1 MSEQNNNLKPIPINE
16 LLNKQFFIPHYQRGY
31 RWIDL
36 QVKQLLDD
44 IDSFNPR
51 EIQGKPGEK
60 TFYCLQPV
68 VVKLMNEDDKS
79 EQKLIGEWYEVID
92 GQQRLTTIYII
103 LQYINQK
110 WRGED
115 KLPQFTLNY
124 ETRPDCVS
132 FLENLK
138 VNADD
143 SVDIDKSNI
152 DFYHISKALKT
163 IRKWQLN
170 YKEEK
175 GKPLNT
181 SKFLSTFE
189 EFSKI
194 IWYKVSHDEKS
205 QALFARLNIG
215 KIPLTNAELTKALFL
230 SNESFTDISDEDKR
244 IKQFEIAKLWDH
256 IELQLNGKDKKFWS
270 FITNKKREG
279 FDTKIE
285 LILDLITG
293 KPEDVKDEYFTFLH
307 FTKKQKEGSLSDVW
321 QEIEHFYNTISEWFS
336 DKDYYHRMGY
346 LITAREFGKFKG
358 VDLGQLVKDAKTKSK
373 IDFSKQI
380 DELIKDSVN
389 VELSELRYEK
399 HYNQLFN
406 VLLLL
411 NVETNRKSKAIS
423 EFYPFKQHKDNVW
436 SLEHIHA
443 RKSEYFDKTKR
454 DPWFQWLNLHK
465 SLLIEMLEQPL
476 VVEKKESLSKILENL
491 NKYNNDQLTWDR
503 FSILFSEINDV
514 FTSDTETL
522 DRDSEGIKNLA
533 LLSQPDNSALNN
545 SVFEVKRREIM
556 RLDRE
561 GSFIPV
567 CTRRAFMKYYN
578 EDGLNA
584 QNYFWSPDDRNAYF
598 IIIEN
603 CLKDYLPTN
612 CTENDTDDNQ

>member
-1 MSEQNNNLKPIPINE
+1 MAENLKPIPINE

-31 RWIDL
+31 RWIAL
-36 QVKQLLDD
+36 QVNQLLDD
-44 IDSFNPR
+44 IDSFTPR
-51 EIQGKPGEK
+51 EIPDKPGEK

-68 VVKLMNEDDKS
+68 VVKLMDDKA
-79 EQKLIGEWYEVID
+79 KLEHHLTGEWYEVID

-115 KLPQFTLNY
+115 KLAQFRLNY
-124 ETRPDCVS
+124 ETRPKCIS
-132 FLENLK
+132 FLGELK

-152 DFYHISKALKT
+152 DFFHISSALQT
-163 IRKWQLN
+163 IRQWQLN
-170 YKEEK
+170 YKEKK

-181 SKFLSTFE
+181 SKFLATFE

-194 IWYKVSHDEKS
+194 IWYKVSPDEKS

-230 SNESFTDISDEDKR
+230 SNESFSDISDEDKR
-244 IKQFEIAKLWDH
+244 VKQFEIAKLWDQ
-256 IELQLNGKDKKFWS
+256 IELKLNEKDKKFWS
-270 FITNKKREG
+270 FISNKERES

-285 LILDLITG
+285 LILDLISG
-293 KPEDVKDEYFTFLH
+293 KSEEVKDEYFTFLE
-307 FTKKQKEGSLSDVW
+307 FTKKQKNGSLLTVW
-321 QEIEHFYNTISEWFS
+321 QEIEHFYYTINEWYS

-346 LITAREFGKFKG
+346 LITARNFGKYKG
-358 VDLGQLVKDAKTKSK
+358 IDLGQLVKDAKAKSK
-373 IDFSKQI
+373 IKFSEQI
-380 DELIKDSVN
+380 NDLIKESVN
-389 VELSELRYEK
+389 VELSELLYEK
-399 HYNQLFN
+399 HYNQIFN
-406 VLLLL
+406 VLLLF

-443 RKSEYFDKTKR
+443 RKSENFDKTKR
-454 DPWFQWLNLHK
+454 DPWLKWLDLHK
-465 SLLIEMLEQPL
+465 SLLIEMLELPL
-476 VVEKKESLSKILENL
+476 DVERKELFTQALENL

-503 FSILFSEINDV
+503 FSNLFSEINDL
-514 FTSDTETL
+514 FSRDTETL

-545 SVFEVKRREIM
+545 SVFEVKRREIL

-578 EDGLNA
+578 DEGLNA
-584 QNYFWSPDDRNAYF
+584 QNYFWSNEDRNSHYL
-598 IIIEN
+598 IIEKI
-603 CLKDYLPTN
+603 LKDYLPIN
-612 CTENDTDDNQ
+612 CIEDDTDDNQ

>member
-1 MSEQNNNLKPIPINE
+1 MSEQTDNLKPIPINE

-31 RWIDL
+31 RWIAL

-44 IDSFNPR
+44 IDAFIPR
-51 EIQGKPGEK
+51 EIPNKPGEK

-68 VVKLMNEDDKS
+68 VVKLMDDITKL
-79 EQKLIGEWYEVID
+79 EHNLIGEWYEVID

-115 KLPQFTLNY
+115 KLAKFTLNY
-124 ETRPDCVS
+124 ETRPNCVS
-132 FLENLK
+132 FLGELK
-138 VNADD
+138 VNGDD

-152 DFYHISKALKT
+152 DFFHISSAMQT
-163 IRKWQLN
+163 IRHWQLE
-170 YKEEK
+170 YQEDK

-189 EFSKI
+189 EFSKV
-194 IWYKVSHDEKS
+194 IWYKVSPDEKS

-244 IKQFEIAKLWDH
+244 IKQFEIAKLWDQ
-256 IELQLNGKDKKFWS
+256 IELKLNEKDMKFWS
-270 FITNKKREG
+270 FISNKKRES

-285 LILDLITG
+285 LILDLISG
-293 KPEDVKDEYFTFLH
+293 KQEDEKDEYFTFLE
-307 FTKKQKEGSLSDVW
+307 FTKKQKKGNLLSLW
-321 QEIEHFYNTISEWFS
+321 QEIEHFYYTINEWFN
-336 DKDYYHRMGY
+336 DKDYYHKMGY
-346 LITAREFGKFKG
+346 LITARNFGKFKG
-358 VDLGQLVKDAKTKSK
+358 IKLGQLVRDAKVKSK
-373 IDFSKQI
+373 IEFKKQI
-380 DELIKDSVN
+380 NELIKESIN
-389 VELSELRYEK
+389 VELSELIYEK
-399 HYNQLFN
+399 HYNQIFN
-406 VLLLL
+406 VLLLF

-423 EFYPFKQHKDNVW
+423 EFYPFKQHKDNFW

-443 RKSEYFDKTKR
+443 RKSENFDKTKK
-454 DPWFQWLNLHK
+454 DPWLKWLELHK
-465 SLLIEMLEQPL
+465 NLLIEMLELPL
-476 VVEKKESLSKILENL
+476 DEERSESFNKTLKKL

-503 FSILFSEINDV
+503 FSNLFNEINDI
-514 FTSDTETL
+514 FSSDSETMN
-522 DRDSEGIKNLA
+522 RDSEGIKNLA

-578 EDGLNA
+578 EEGLNT
-584 QNYFWSPDDRNAYF
+584 QNYFWSDDDRKAYYLN
-598 IIIEN
+598 IKNSLI
-603 CLKDYLPTN
+603 DYLPINCIEDDTN
-612 CTENDTDDNQ
+612 DNQ